1 MMGRGVRDE
10 EREREGRDRE
20 REIYI
25 YNIDKDK
32 LFFKFNQTYTLMGQM
47 GKTSYKGKMGYR
59 VEKGLK

>member
-1 MMGRGVRDE
+1 MKR
-10 EREREGRDRE
+10 ERERER
-20 REIYI
+20 Y
-25 YNIDKDK
+25 IDKDK